1 MYKSEKL
8 DIEIRMLGRV
18 LGDVI
23 KEQTSLSLYDLEEEI
38 RLTARS
44 RRMGD
49 EAAEERLLRRIRSMT
64 TAEAAVVARAFTIF
78 FDLANLAEDRQRVRI
93 LRERERFETPMARSE
108 SIEEVIHS
116 LKENGYTA
124 ERIQQLLDSL
134 LIDCVFT
141 AHPTEAK
148 RRSVR
153 AKVRDLRESLAA
165 LDREYLLL
173 REQEHLTTHIR
184 MDLTSLW
191 QTDLLRARRPTVLEE
206 VEVGL
211 HFTATLWTVVPL
223 LYRDMRRAL
232 ALNYPNHTFRVPPF
246 LRLGSWIG
254 GDRDGNPHVTALVTA
269 QTFSRLRQAS
279 VEAHLRQCERL
290 FESLSPSTRQEKVT
304 DELAQALAR
313 ALERYPEARALVD
326 PISHY
331 EAYRRFLKV
340 IEWRLRATAR
350 DAARAGTGSGSGEAN
365 RPPEEAG
372 TYRSGSELLADLMV
386 IARSLEGHKGR
397 RILDG
402 DLQDWLWQVQT
413 FGLHVTQLD
422 IRQESSWNTRVM
434 DEILRK
440 LGVCGGYLSMSES
453 ERSAV
458 LSRTM
463 GERRRLADSELS
475 PEAAETVQLL
485 RVIRNVHARFGAEA
499 LGGYIISMTHSLS
512 DVLAVL
518 WLLSWEGAPM
528 RIIPLFETID
538 DLDRASVML
547 EAILTHPAYREFL
560 RTQGNIQT
568 VMIGYSD
575 STKDGGYLTANWS
588 LYKAQGMLHHTARAL
603 GIKTI
608 FFHGRGGSLG
618 RGGGPAARSILS
630 LPPETL
636 ASGLRMTEQG
646 EVLADRY
653 DDPQVAYRHLEQ
665 VAWATLMAAGLPLSP
680 PKESWQ
686 RIMDRLAESSLAA
699 YRRLVEAA
707 GFLAYFGQA
716 TPIEE
721 IESLPIASRPS
732 RRYGERRLEDLRAI
746 PWVFAWT
753 QSRHLIPAW
762 YGVGF
767 AFEEIASEIENG
779 WDTFKEM
786 YREWAFFRATI
797 DNAVLA
803 LAKTDI
809 NIARHY
815 AALVDEEQVRERI
828 RETIAAEYDRSCR
841 SVLKVTGQ
849 PELLTDVPWLQR
861 SIQVRNP
868 NTDPLN
874 FIQVEWLRRLRSAE
888 ANADVREIEEY
899 HDLLRLTI
907 QGLAAGM
914 RTTG

>member
-23 KEQTSLSLYDLEEEI
+23 KEQSSLSLYDLEEEI

-44 RRMGD
+44 RRMG
-49 EAAEERLLRRIRSMT
+49 ESGAEERLLRRIGSMT
-64 TAEAAVVARAFTIF
+64 TAEAGIVARAFTIF
-78 FDLANLAEDRQRVRI
+78 FDLANLAEDRQRVRV
-93 LRERERFETPMARSE
+93 LRERERFHTPKARSE
-108 SIEEVIHS
+108 SIEEVILA
-116 LKENGYTA
+116 LKESGCSA
-124 ERIQQLLDSL
+124 DRLQQLLDSL

-165 LDREYLLL
+165 LDREYLLP
-173 REQEHLTTHIR
+173 REQEYLTTHIR

-206 VEVGL
+206 VEVGI
-211 HFTATLWTVVPL
+211 HFTSTFWTVVPF

-232 ALNYPNHTFRVPPF
+232 QMCYPDRAFRVPPF

-254 GDRDGNPHVTALVTA
+254 GDRDGNPHVTAEVTA
-269 QTFSRLRQAS
+269 QTFARLRQAA
-279 VEAHLRQCERL
+279 VQAHLGQCERV
-290 FESLSPSTRQEKVT
+290 FESLSPSARQEGVSE
-304 DELAQALAR
+304 ELTHALAA
-313 ALERYPEARALVD
+313 ALERYPEARSLID
-326 PISHY
+326 PISRY

-340 IEWRLRATAR
+340 IEWRLRATGREAE
-350 DAARAGTGSGSGEAN
+350 GSWKGFSSSEPSSFSEQGA
-365 RPPEEAG
+365 
-372 TYRSGSELLADLMV
+372 YRSGSELLADLMV
-386 IARSLEGHKGR
+386 VARSLENHRGR

-402 DLQDWLWQVQT
+402 DLQDWLWQVET
-413 FGLHVTQLD
+413 FGLYVTQLD
-422 IRQESSWNTRVM
+422 VRQESAWNARVM

-440 LGVCGGYLSMSES
+440 LGAADGYLAMSET
-453 ERSAV
+453 ERCAV
-458 LSRTM
+458 LTRTM
-463 GERRRLADSELS
+463 GERRRLPDEELTG
-475 PEAAETVQLL
+475 ETLETVRLH
-485 RVIRNVHARFGAEA
+485 RVIRNVHALFGAEA

-518 WLLSWEGAPM
+518 WLVSWEGAPL

-538 DLDRASVML
+538 DLNRASLML
-547 EAILTHPAYREFL
+547 REILTHPAYREYL
-560 RTQGNIQT
+560 AAHDNIQT

-575 STKDGGYLTANWS
+575 STKDGGYLAANWS
-588 LYKAQGMLHHTARAL
+588 LYKAQGMLHRTAREL

-665 VAWATLMAAGLPLSP
+665 VAWATLMAAGRPLSSP
-680 PKESWQ
+680 RESWQ
-686 RIMDRLAESSLAA
+686 GIMDRLSERSLAA
-699 YRRLVEAA
+699 YRELVEAP

-721 IESLPIASRPS
+721 IESLPIASRPA
-732 RRYGERRLEDLRAI
+732 RRHGERRLADLRAI

-753 QSRHLIPAW
+753 QSRHLLPAW
-762 YGVGF
+762 YGVGG
-767 AFEEIASEIENG
+767 AFEELAGESENG
-779 WDTFKEM
+779 WDGFKAM

-815 AALVDEEQVRERI
+815 ASLVEDAEGRARI
-828 RETIAAEYDRSCR
+828 WQTIAGEYERSCR
-841 SVLKVTGQ
+841 AVLTVTGQ
-849 PELLTDVPWLQR
+849 PELLADVPWLQR

-874 FIQVEWLRRLRSAE
+874 FIQIEWLKRLRAAE
-888 ANADVREIEEY
+888 GRADEREIEEY

>member
-23 KEQTSLSLYDLEEEI
+23 KEQSSLSLYDLEEEI

-49 EAAEERLLRRIRSMT
+49 GGAEERLLRRIRSMT
-64 TAEAAVVARAFTIF
+64 TAEAAVVARAFTNF

-93 LRERERFETPMARSE
+93 LRERERFQTPKARSE
-108 SIEEVIHS
+108 SIEEVICH
-116 LKENGYTA
+116 LKESGCTA

-165 LDREYLLL
+165 LDREYLLP

-211 HFTATLWTVVPL
+211 HFTTTLWTVAPL

-232 ALNYPNHTFRVPPF
+232 ALNYPDHAFRVPPF

-254 GDRDGNPHVTALVTA
+254 GDRDGNPHVTAPITA
-269 QTFSRLRQAS
+269 QTFARLRQAS

-290 FESLSPSTRQEKVT
+290 FESLSPSTRQESVS
-304 DELAQALAR
+304 DELTQELA
-313 ALERYPEARALVD
+313 AAIERYPGAGTLVD
-326 PISHY
+326 PISRY

-350 DAARAGTGSGSGEAN
+350 EAERAWTGFTSSEES
-365 RPPEEAG
+365 RSSEEAG
-372 TYRSGSELLADLMV
+372 AYRSGSELLADLMV
-386 IARSLEGHKGR
+386 IARSLEKHKGR

-440 LGVCGGYLSMSES
+440 LGVCSGYLAMSES

-463 GERRRLADSELS
+463 GECRHVADSELS
-475 PEAAETVQLL
+475 AEALETVQLL
-485 RVIRNVHARFGAEA
+485 RVIRNVHVRFGAEA
-499 LGGYIISMTHSLS
+499 LGGYIISMTHTLS

-518 WLLSWEGAPM
+518 WLISWEGAPL

-538 DLDRASVML
+538 DLNRASAML

-575 STKDGGYLTANWS
+575 STKDGGYLAANWS
-588 LYKAQGMLHHTARAL
+588 LYKAQGMLHRTARAL
-603 GIKTI
+603 GIKTV

-665 VAWATLMAAGLPLSP
+665 VAWATLMAAGHPLSS

-686 RIMDRLAESSLAA
+686 RIMGDLAQRSLSA
-699 YRRLVEAA
+699 YRKLVEAP

-721 IESLPIASRPS
+721 IESLPIASRPA

-762 YGVGF
+762 YGVGT
-767 AFEEIASEIENG
+767 AFEEIATETHEG
-779 WDTFKEM
+779 WDIFKEM
-786 YREWAFFRATI
+786 YRDWAFFRATI

-815 AALVDEEQVRERI
+815 AALVESAEVRERI
-828 RETIAAEYDRSCR
+828 WKIIAAEYERSCR
-841 SVLKVTGQ
+841 TVLTVTGQ
-849 PELLTDVPWLQR
+849 PELLTNVPWLQR

-874 FIQVEWLRRLRSAE
+874 FIQIEWLRRLRAAE
-888 ANADVREIEEY
+888 ARADDREIEEY

>member
-23 KEQTSLSLYDLEEEI
+23 KEQSSLSLYDLEEEI

-49 EAAEERLLRRIRSMT
+49 GAAEERLLRRIRSMT
-64 TAEAAVVARAFTIF
+64 TAEAAIVARAFTIF

-93 LRERERFETPMARSE
+93 LRERERFQTPKARSE
-108 SIEEVIHS
+108 SIEEVILH
-116 LKENGYTA
+116 LKESGCTA
-124 ERIQQLLDSL
+124 ERIQRLLDSL

-165 LDREYLLL
+165 LDREYLLP

-211 HFTATLWTVVPL
+211 HFTSTLWTVVPL

-232 ALNYPNHTFRVPPF
+232 AMNYPGHTFRVPAF

-254 GDRDGNPHVTALVTA
+254 GDRDGNPHVTAPVTA
-269 QTFSRLRQAS
+269 QTFARLRQAS
-279 VEAHLRQCERL
+279 VEAHLQQCELL
-290 FESLSPSTRQEKVT
+290 FESLSPSIRQEGASV
-304 DELAQALAR
+304 ELAQALVT
-313 ALERYPEARALVD
+313 ALERFPGAEPLVD
-326 PISHY
+326 PISPY
-331 EAYRRFLKV
+331 ETYRRFLKV

-350 DAARAGTGSGSGEAN
+350 EAESVW
-365 RPPEEAG
+365 PGFCSSEAG
-372 TYRSGSELLADLMV
+372 GSYREAGAYRSGLELLADLMI
-386 IARSLEGHKGR
+386 IARSLEEHKGR

-402 DLQDWLWQVQT
+402 DLQDWLWQVET

-440 LGVCGGYLSMSES
+440 LGVCSGYLEMSES

-463 GERRRLADSELS
+463 GERRRIADSELS
-475 PEAAETVQLL
+475 PEALETVHLL
-485 RVIRNVHARFGAEA
+485 RVIRSVHTRFGAEA
-499 LGGYIISMTHSLS
+499 LGGYIVSMTHSVG

-518 WLLSWEGAPM
+518 WLISWEGAPL
-528 RIIPLFETID
+528 RIIPLFETIG
-538 DLDRASVML
+538 DLGRASAML
-547 EAILTHPAYREFL
+547 EAMLSHPAYKEYL
-560 RTQGNIQT
+560 HAQGGTQT

-575 STKDGGYLTANWS
+575 STKDGGYLAANWS
-588 LYKAQGMLHHTARAL
+588 LYKAQGMLHRTARAL
-603 GIKTI
+603 GVKTI

-636 ASGLRMTEQG
+636 SSGLRMTEQG

-665 VAWATLMAAGLPLSP
+665 VAWATLMAAGHPLSS

-686 RIMDRLAESSLAA
+686 RIMDKLAERSLAA
-699 YRRLVEAA
+699 YRRLVEAP

-721 IESLPIASRPS
+721 IESLPIASRPA

-753 QSRHLIPAW
+753 QSRHLLPAW
-762 YGVGF
+762 YGVGM
-767 AFEEIASEIENG
+767 AFEEIASELEDG

-786 YREWAFFRATI
+786 YRDWAFFRATM

-809 NIARHY
+809 NISRHY
-815 AALVDEEQVRERI
+815 AALVEGAEIRERI
-828 RETIAAEYDRSCR
+828 WQTIAAEYERSCR
-841 SVLKVTGQ
+841 SVLAITGQ
-849 PELLTDVPWLQR
+849 PELLADVPWLQR

-874 FIQVEWLRRLRSAE
+874 FIQIEWLRRLRAAE
-888 ANADVREIEEY
+888 GRADEREIEEY
-899 HDLLRLTI
+899 HDILRLTI